1 MYESICFLVLLQ
13 EMLRKSKFTETEK
26 REVIDRPYRG
36 IETKRATANGHVF
49 KHIS

>member
-1 MYESICFLVLLQ
+1 MLLGSLTGNAQ
-13 EMLRKSKFTETEK
+13 KNKFTETEK